1 MISEFFINIIYGL
14 VSGMLSGLPEITWSV
29 ETSSFEFFLN
39 TVRVAG
45 YLLPVETVSSI
56 FSLVVGLTVFRI
68 LISIPKTIWN
78 LLPLV

>member
-1 MISEFFINIIYGL
+1 MISEFFINIIFSL

-29 ETSSFEFFLN
+29 DTSSFQFFLD
-39 TVRVAG
+39 VIRVAG
-45 YLLPVETVSSI
+45 YLLPVKTVSSI

-68 LISIPKTIWN
+68 LVSIPKTIWN